1 MALSTGNLAD
11 ITHGDML
18 ALEAESSAT
27 GPSFS
32 GGGTSAPGGPGG
44 AGGLGSGTR
53 AEQDALAAA
62 IAIVGAGLGDN
73 SAAKTEK
80 TAEKEAEKEAK
91 KEVAEVGKVIAKAP
105 AYSTSKTS
113 PLLPYGSVANIIVD
127 ALKALGFTNAHI
139 QKDNY
144 PGPKGFR
151 KVWHEG
157 ESGAPSDT
165 WYGWDE
171 DDPRITGWLNGIP
184 YGTGAPKEWYTDP
197 SWSPGEGVP
206 GGSSDQIF
214 NPHSDPD
221 QFPQPT
227 PEPPP
232 STTDVT
238 DIGSFDPFASN
249 RRAKWYHPILNAD
262 YTPGPR
268 PSYVRPNVWSYTPPP
283 LRDWT
288 PDLVG

>member
-1 MALSTGNLAD
+1 MGIDIEDFEPDYGMA
-11 ITHGDML
+11 
-18 ALEAESSAT
+18 
-27 GPSFS
+27 
-32 GGGTSAPGGPGG
+32 GGGLPPIGPEARDRSGPFGNNLDLIGYDASAGRSE
-44 AGGLGSGTR
+44 ASSE
-53 AEQDALAAA
+53 AIAAA
-62 IAIVGAGLGDN
+62 LDAVVSGVGRNTTAQ
-73 SAAKTEK
+73 TEQK
-80 TAEKEAEKEAK
+80 KAEA
-91 KEVAEVGKVIAKAP
+91 GKVIAKAP

-127 ALKALGFTNAHI
+127 ALRAIGFTNAHI
-139 QKDNY
+139 QKDSY

-232 STTDVT
+232 TTDVT

-268 PSYVRPNVWSYTPPP
+268 PSYIRPNIWSYTPPP

-288 PDLVG
+288 PDLAG

>member
-1 MALSTGNLAD
+1 MGIDIEDFEPDYGMA
-11 ITHGDML
+11 
-18 ALEAESSAT
+18 
-27 GPSFS
+27 
-32 GGGTSAPGGPGG
+32 GGGLPPIGPEARDRSGPFGNNLDLIGYDASAGRSE
-44 AGGLGSGTR
+44 ASSE
-53 AEQDALAAA
+53 AIAAA
-62 IAIVGAGLGDN
+62 LDAVVSGVGRNTTAQ
-73 SAAKTEK
+73 TEQ
-80 TAEKEAEKEAK
+80 K
-91 KEVAEVGKVIAKAP
+91 KAEVGKVIAKAP

-127 ALKALGFTNAHI
+127 ALKAIGFTNAHI
-139 QKDNY
+139 QKDSY

-232 STTDVT
+232 TTDVT

-288 PDLVG
+288 PDLAG

>member
-1 MALSTGNLAD
+1 MGIDIEDFEPDYGMA
-11 ITHGDML
+11 
-18 ALEAESSAT
+18 
-27 GPSFS
+27 
-32 GGGTSAPGGPGG
+32 GGGLPPIGPEARDRSGPFGNNLDLIGYDASAGRSE
-44 AGGLGSGTR
+44 ASSE
-53 AEQDALAAA
+53 AIAAA
-62 IAIVGAGLGDN
+62 LDAVVSGVGRNTTAQ
-73 SAAKTEK
+73 TEQK
-80 TAEKEAEKEAK
+80 KAEA
-91 KEVAEVGKVIAKAP
+91 GKVIAKAP

-127 ALKALGFTNAHI
+127 ALRAIGFTNAHI
-139 QKDNY
+139 QKDSY

-288 PDLVG
+288 PDLIG

>member
-1 MALSTGNLAD
+1 MGLSTGNLAD
-11 ITHGDML
+11 ITHDDMV
-18 ALEAESSAT
+18 ALV
-27 GPSFS
+27 
-32 GGGTSAPGGPGG
+32 
-44 AGGLGSGTR
+44 AGVPTDTDFDVMGSYDVTPDNLGIADSDI
-53 AEQDALAAA
+53 AAALAV
-62 IAIVGAGLGDN
+62 VGAGLGDN
-73 SAAKTEK
+73 SVAKTEK
-80 TAEKEAEKEAK
+80 TAEKEAK

-113 PLLPYGSVANIIVD
+113 PLLPYGGVANIIVD
-127 ALKALGFTNAHI
+127 ALKALGFINAHI
-139 QKDNY
+139 QKDSY

-232 STTDVT
+232 TTDVT
-238 DIGSFDPFASN
+238 DIGSFDPFVSN

-268 PSYVRPNVWSYTPPP
+268 PSYIRPNIWSYTPPP

-288 PDLVG
+288 PDLAG

>member
-1 MALSTGNLAD
+1 MGLSTGNLAD
-11 ITHGDML
+11 ITHDDMV
-18 ALEAESSAT
+18 ALEAGVPTDTDFDVMGSYDVT
-27 GPSFS
+27 PDN
-32 GGGTSAPGGPGG
+32 
-44 AGGLGSGTR
+44 LGIADSDI
-53 AEQDALAAA
+53 AAALAV
-62 IAIVGAGLGDN
+62 VGAGLGDN
-73 SAAKTEK
+73 SVAKTEK
-80 TAEKEAEKEAK
+80 TAEKEAK

-113 PLLPYGSVANIIVD
+113 SLLPYGGVANIIVD

-139 QKDNY
+139 QKDSY

-232 STTDVT
+232 TTDVT
-238 DIGSFDPFASN
+238 DIGSFDPFVSN

-268 PSYVRPNVWSYTPPP
+268 PSYIRPNIWSYTPPP

-288 PDLVG
+288 PDLAG

>member
-1 MALSTGNLAD
+1 MGIDIEDFEPDYGMA
-11 ITHGDML
+11 
-18 ALEAESSAT
+18 
-27 GPSFS
+27 
-32 GGGTSAPGGPGG
+32 GGGLPPIGPEARDRSGPFGNNLDLIGYDASAGRSE
-44 AGGLGSGTR
+44 ASSE
-53 AEQDALAAA
+53 AIAAA
-62 IAIVGAGLGDN
+62 LDAVVSGVGRNTTAQ
-73 SAAKTEK
+73 TEQ
-80 TAEKEAEKEAK
+80 K
-91 KEVAEVGKVIAKAP
+91 KAEVGKVIAKAP

-113 PLLPYGSVANIIVD
+113 PLLPYGGVANIIVD
-127 ALKALGFTNAHI
+127 ALRAIGFTNAHI
-139 QKDNY
+139 QKDSY

-232 STTDVT
+232 TTDVT

-288 PDLVG
+288 PDLAG

>member
-1 MALSTGNLAD
+1 MGLSTGNLAD
-11 ITHGDML
+11 ITHDDMV
-18 ALEAESSAT
+18 ALV
-27 GPSFS
+27 
-32 GGGTSAPGGPGG
+32 
-44 AGGLGSGTR
+44 AGVPTDTDFDVMGSYDVTPDNLGIADSDI
-53 AEQDALAAA
+53 AAALAV
-62 IAIVGAGLGDN
+62 VGAGLGDN
-73 SAAKTEK
+73 SVAKTEK
-80 TAEKEAEKEAK
+80 TAEKEAK

-113 PLLPYGSVANIIVD
+113 PLLPYGGVANIIVD

-139 QKDNY
+139 QKDSY

-232 STTDVT
+232 TTDVT
-238 DIGSFDPFASN
+238 DIGSFDPFVSN

-268 PSYVRPNVWSYTPPP
+268 PSYIRPNIWSYTPPP

-288 PDLVG
+288 PDLAG